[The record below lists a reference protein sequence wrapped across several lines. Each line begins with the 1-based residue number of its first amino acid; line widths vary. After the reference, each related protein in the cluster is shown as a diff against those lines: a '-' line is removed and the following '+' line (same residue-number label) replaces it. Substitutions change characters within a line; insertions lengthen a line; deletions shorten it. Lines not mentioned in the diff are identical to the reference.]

1 MANEIIKSQTINCKK
16 YKQYGRY
23 SKTIV
28 TNILNELDIKKE
40 FVLNVDDQTNFLRGI
55 HVYLPNRELYIRLW
69 DVSHNGQITTT
80 RYSVFEDELSF

>member
-1 MANEIIKSQTINCKK
+1 MANEIIQSQTINCKK